1 MSYVLQVFIAD
12 TSGIQNRAL
21 AFAFSTSP
29 YIFTTFAGPAAAQAY
44 YENSTWQWAF
54 GSFAI
59 ITPVITM
66 PILIILYMNQRKAA
80 KLMVI
85 PKVPSNRTFI
95 QSFAHYFMLF
105 DCKLLS
111 APSAV
116 FILRQCNSLPWHRD

>member
-29 YIFTTFAGPAAAQAY
+29 YIFTTFAGPAAAQEF
-44 YENSTWQWAF
+44 YEHSTWQWAF

-59 ITPVITM
+59 ITPVITL
-66 PILIILYMNQRKAA
+66 PILFILYNNQRKAA
-80 KLMVI
+80 KACII
-85 PKVPSNRTFI
+85 PKEPSNRTFL

-105 DCKLLS
+105 DCRFQPSDLCYGNLGCNQLS
-111 APSAV
+111 RIA
-116 FILRQCNSLPWHRD
+116 C